1 MHFCQDSLDKRT
13 CWKVQIPCQVPDGG
27 EDSMSTGRWGTRCM
41 VHCDP
46 FMGTANNRGLPPT
59 SMPFSL
65 LGEEWRS
72 SWIWVWLN
80 DWIWRN
86 YTRLYLNWIP
96 LGWIWMDFGVRFV
109 NRKAPRQPIYVRQLL
124 VVALRVED
132 LPPWHSV
139 GCEHRSQGGPDRG
152 SLTVTDRGST
162 GGRPS
167 LISSDP
173 GAVKHGG
180 SKLTTAQRP
189 CSC

>member
-1 MHFCQDSLDKRT
+1 MHFCRDSLDKRT

-86 YTRLYLNWIP
+86 HTRLYLYKLN
-96 LGWIWMDFGVRFV
+96 
-109 NRKAPRQPIYVRQLL
+109 
-124 VVALRVED
+124 
-132 LPPWHSV
+132 SV
-139 GCEHRSQGGPDRG
+139 GVDLDGFWCKICEQKSSKAANLRETATGGSLKSRRFATVAQRGLRTSEPRWSWSWFSDGHWPREHRRAAKFDLQWPRCSQTR
-152 SLTVTDRGST
+152 RE
-162 GGRPS
+162 
-167 LISSDP
+167 
-173 GAVKHGG
+173 
-180 SKLTTAQRP
+180 
-189 CSC
+189 